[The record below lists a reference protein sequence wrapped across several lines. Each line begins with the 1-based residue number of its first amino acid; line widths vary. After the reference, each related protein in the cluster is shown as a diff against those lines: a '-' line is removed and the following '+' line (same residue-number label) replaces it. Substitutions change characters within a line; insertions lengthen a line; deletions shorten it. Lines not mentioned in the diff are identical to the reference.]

1 MSVEAKVFKK
11 ERAFYKTRVATLHN
25 NNEGLIT
32 ALESALPRI
41 TIAELRCAQARAYAN
56 QLEVA
61 LEDLGDAGAVEV
73 ALFESSLAASEETAA
88 KAAAHARSLMKMT
101 KMQRSTISSLR
112 VSSER
117 LIRRCSAL
125 EVAFSTL
132 STRNDRLETMVH
144 HLRIGIAKLASA
156 SQAPMVDES
165 VSLYEDAEEASE
177 ASVTPYVDV
186 EVGLACASYQDSLS
200 DFIDEDE
207 SAGLSSFAALSSGG
221 IDSALASPLSDSYE
235 DSTQPVDA
243 EVKRLSGESQIRK
256 PSNILSEAVA
266 NVVVVPCEDSREPAP
281 APSSDLSIYE
291 TFECFSEDG
300 EPCET
305 MSTTYIAAEDGSLP
319 HLAPTSAKPPTADLL
334 EAAET
339 FLRSV
344 FSELAPSQ
352 SSPLIATPHGDE
364 VDVANLDPDSPCPID
379 SSRTEDNLHHLIT
392 STLAP
397 LPSNPLR
404 VAHRK
409 ETLPSEMTRI
419 FRDESSGPPSTSST
433 DSPSEA
439 GPYTPFH
446 DIPSTCLSSQ
456 RYAHTFSPIRAARA
470 GNSAAPQTPVCAFK
484 GKVKASITASTRKFL
499 ANKENSMP
507 QA

>member
-117 LIRRCSAL
+117 LIRRCSTLQDAI
-125 EVAFSTL
+125 FTL
-132 STRNDRLETMVH
+132 STRNDRLEPMVH

-156 SQAPMVDES
+156 SREPSIDEA

-177 ASVTPYVDV
+177 ASVTPYVEL
-186 EVGLACASYQDSLS
+186 EVDLACASDQDSLS
-200 DFIDEDE
+200 DFVDEEECAGSSDVIPLSGNTE
-207 SAGLSSFAALSSGG
+207 SATEYL
-221 IDSALASPLSDSYE
+221 LSDLHE
-235 DSTQPVDA
+235 EPTHPFDA
-243 EVKRLSGESQIRK
+243 EVERGEI
-256 PSNILSEAVA
+256 PLTDPLAEAVA
-266 NVVVVPCEDSREPAP
+266 DVFEPYDDSREPAP
-281 APSSDLSIYE
+281 APSSHLPLIE
-291 TFECFSEDG
+291 TSECLSEDG
-300 EPCET
+300 GSRDIT
-305 MSTTYIAAEDGSLP
+305 STTCDDTHDSPLQP
-319 HLAPTSAKPPTADLL
+319 LAPASTNPPTADLL

-339 FLRSV
+339 FLLSI
-344 FSELAPSQ
+344 FAELAPFQ
-352 SSPLIATPHGDE
+352 SSPLRTSPHGDV
-364 VDVANLDPDSPCPID
+364 VDVANLGPESPSPID
-379 SSRTEDNLHHLIT
+379 SFLTEDNMHHLIT

-397 LPSNPLR
+397 LPLR
-404 VAHRK
+404 VAHCK
-409 ETLPSEMTRI
+409 ETLHSEMI
-419 FRDESSGPPSTSST
+419 FRDASSGSPSTPST

-439 GPYTPFH
+439 GPYTPIH

-456 RYAHTFSPIRAARA
+456 RYAHTFSPTRAARA
-470 GNSAAPQTPVCAFK
+470 GNTESPQTPVCAFK

-499 ANKENSMP
+499 ANKENTMF